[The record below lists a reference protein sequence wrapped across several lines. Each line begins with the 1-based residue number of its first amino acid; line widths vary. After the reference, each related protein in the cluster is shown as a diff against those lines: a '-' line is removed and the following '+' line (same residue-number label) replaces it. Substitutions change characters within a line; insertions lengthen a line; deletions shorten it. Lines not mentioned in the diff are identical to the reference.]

1 MNAYDRATT
10 AALIAIT
17 LAWGALITYGLT
29 TL

>member
-1 MNAYDRATT
+1 MDTYDKALA

-17 LAWGALITYGLT
+17 LAWGALITYGLM